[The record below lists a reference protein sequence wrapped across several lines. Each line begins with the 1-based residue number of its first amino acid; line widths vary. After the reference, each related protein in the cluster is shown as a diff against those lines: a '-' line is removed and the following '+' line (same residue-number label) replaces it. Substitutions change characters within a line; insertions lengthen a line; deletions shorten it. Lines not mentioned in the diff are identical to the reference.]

1 MTSVATIWVATLAA
15 SIAWD
20 CGALPAAR
28 RAMAN
33 ARVVTLAA
41 FYGAGGTVVG
51 PRVAERLGVAFLDR
65 GILTAVAQ
73 RLRVPEETVAES
85 EEPPQGGVGRLLG
98 SLARA
103 GISDAAAVDNPELDD
118 RRYRAETEDF
128 IAAAAE
134 SGGVIL
140 GRGGQVILRG
150 RPGVLHVLLG
160 GPREARIRQG
170 MEIEGIDR
178 KTAERRQQANDR
190 AWTEY
195 VRRSYGVDPLDP
207 NLYHL
212 VLDSPALGLDT
223 CVDLVVAASEARMR
237 QAHPAGHG

>member
-1 MTSVATIWVATLAA
+1 LRAPAGRRTDGRP
-15 SIAWD
+15 WD
-20 CGALPAAR
+20 DL
-28 RAMAN
+28 
-33 ARVVTLAA
+33 
-41 FYGAGGTVVG
+41 
-51 PRVAERLGVAFLDR
+51 
-65 GILTAVAQ
+65 
-73 RLRVPEETVAES
+73 
-85 EEPPQGGVGRLLG
+85 
-98 SLARA
+98 
-103 GISDAAAVDNPELDD
+103 
-118 RRYRAETEDF
+118 

-160 GPREARIRQG
+160 GPSEARIRQG
-170 MEIEGIDR
+170 MEIEGVDQ

-190 AWTEY
+190 ARTEY

-207 NLYHL
+207 DLYHL

>member
-1 MTSVATIWVATLAA
+1 MSVLDP
-15 SIAWD
+15 SP
-20 CGALPAAR
+20 GPAR
-28 RAMAN
+28 P
-33 ARVVTLAA
+33 VVTLAA

-51 PRVAERLGVAFLDR
+51 PRVAERLAVPFLDR

-73 RLRVPEETVAES
+73 RLRVPEEAVAES
-85 EEPPQGGVGRLLG
+85 EEPPQSGVGRLLG

-103 GISDAAAVDNPELDD
+103 GISDAAAIDNPELDD
-118 RRYRAETEDF
+118 RRYRAETEEF
-128 IAAAAE
+128 IAAAGE

-170 MEIEGIDR
+170 MELEGVDR
-178 KTAERRQQANDR
+178 KTAGRHQRANDR
-190 AWTEY
+190 ARIEY

-207 NLYHL
+207 DLYHL

-223 CVDLVVAASEARMR
+223 CVDLVVAASQARMR
-237 QAHPAGHG
+237 QVHPTGHG

>member
-1 MTSVATIWVATLAA
+1 MSVPDP
-15 SIAWD
+15 SP
-20 CGALPAAR
+20 GPAR
-28 RAMAN
+28 P
-33 ARVVTLAA
+33 VVTLAA

-73 RLRVPEETVAES
+73 RLRVPEEAVSES
-85 EEPPQGGVGRLLG
+85 EEPPPQGGVGRLFQ

-118 RRYRAETEDF
+118 RRYRAETEEF

-134 SGGVIL
+134 AGGVIL

-150 RPGVLHVLLG
+150 RPGVLHVLLSG
-160 GPREARIRQG
+160 LREARIRQG
-170 MEIEGIDR
+170 MEVEGVDR

-190 AWTEY
+190 ARIEY
-195 VRRSYGVDPLDP
+195 VRHCYGVDPLNPD
-207 NLYHL
+207 LYHL

-237 QAHPAGHG
+237 RAHPAGNG

>member
-1 MTSVATIWVATLAA
+1 LRAPAGRRTDGRP
-15 SIAWD
+15 WD
-20 CGALPAAR
+20 DL
-28 RAMAN
+28 
-33 ARVVTLAA
+33 
-41 FYGAGGTVVG
+41 
-51 PRVAERLGVAFLDR
+51 
-65 GILTAVAQ
+65 
-73 RLRVPEETVAES
+73 
-85 EEPPQGGVGRLLG
+85 
-98 SLARA
+98 
-103 GISDAAAVDNPELDD
+103 
-118 RRYRAETEDF
+118 

-160 GPREARIRQG
+160 GPPEARIRQG
-170 MEIEGIDR
+170 MEIEGVDQ

-190 AWTEY
+190 ARTEY

-207 NLYHL
+207 DLYHL

-223 CVDLVVAASEARMR
+223 CVDLVVAASEVRMR

>member
-1 MTSVATIWVATLAA
+1 L
-15 SIAWD
+15 
-20 CGALPAAR
+20 
-28 RAMAN
+28 
-33 ARVVTLAA
+33 
-41 FYGAGGTVVG
+41 FVG
-51 PRVAERLGVAFLDR
+51 
-65 GILTAVAQ
+65 I
-73 RLRVPEETVAES
+73 
-85 EEPPQGGVGRLLG
+85 
-98 SLARA
+98 
-103 GISDAAAVDNPELDD
+103 AAAIMLAYRLTEEVLDNLEQEEH
-118 RRYRAETEDF
+118 RYRAETEEF

-150 RPGVLHVLLG
+150 RPGVLLG

-170 MEIEGIDR
+170 MEIEGVDR
-178 KTAERRQQANDR
+178 TTVERRQQANDR
-190 AWTEY
+190 ARAEY

>member
-1 MTSVATIWVATLAA
+1 MSVPDP
-15 SIAWD
+15 SP
-20 CGALPAAR
+20 GPAR
-28 RAMAN
+28 P
-33 ARVVTLAA
+33 VVTLAA

-51 PRVAERLGVAFLDR
+51 PRVAERLAVPFLDR

-73 RLRVPEETVAES
+73 RLRVPEEAVAES
-85 EEPPQGGVGRLLG
+85 EEPQSGVGRLLG

-118 RRYRAETEDF
+118 RRYRAETEEF

-140 GRGGQVILRG
+140 GRGSQVILRG

-160 GPREARIRQG
+160 GPREARIQQG
-170 MEIEGIDR
+170 MEIEGVDW

-190 AWTEY
+190 ARTEY

-223 CVDLVVAASEARMR
+223 CVDLVVAASEVRMR
-237 QAHPAGHG
+237 QAHPAGDG

>member
-1 MTSVATIWVATLAA
+1 MSVPDP
-15 SIAWD
+15 SP
-20 CGALPAAR
+20 GPAR
-28 RAMAN
+28 P
-33 ARVVTLAA
+33 VVTLAA
-41 FYGAGGTVVG
+41 FYGAGGTLVG
-51 PRVAERLGVAFLDR
+51 PRVAERLRVVFLDR
-65 GILTAVAQ
+65 GILTAVAK
-73 RLRVPEETVAES
+73 RLRVPEEAAAEY
-85 EEPPQGGVGRLLG
+85 EEPPHGGVGRFLDSLG
-98 SLARA
+98 KV
-103 GISDAAAVDNPELDD
+103 GISDGTPMDNLAQEEH
-118 RRYRAETEDF
+118 RYRAETEEF

-170 MEIEGIDR
+170 MEIEGIDQ

-190 AWTEY
+190 ARIEY

-207 NLYHL
+207 DLYHL

-223 CVDLVVAASEARMR
+223 CVDLVVAASEARIR
-237 QAHPAGHG
+237 QARPAGHD

>member
-1 MTSVATIWVATLAA
+1 LRAPAGRRTDGRP
-15 SIAWD
+15 WD
-20 CGALPAAR
+20 DL
-28 RAMAN
+28 
-33 ARVVTLAA
+33 
-41 FYGAGGTVVG
+41 
-51 PRVAERLGVAFLDR
+51 
-65 GILTAVAQ
+65 
-73 RLRVPEETVAES
+73 
-85 EEPPQGGVGRLLG
+85 
-98 SLARA
+98 
-103 GISDAAAVDNPELDD
+103 
-118 RRYRAETEDF
+118 

-160 GPREARIRQG
+160 GPPEARIRQG
-170 MEIEGIDR
+170 MEIEGVDQ

-190 AWTEY
+190 ARTEY

-207 NLYHL
+207 DLYHL

>member
-1 MTSVATIWVATLAA
+1 MSVPDP
-15 SIAWD
+15 SP
-20 CGALPAAR
+20 GPAR
-28 RAMAN
+28 P
-33 ARVVTLAA
+33 VVTLAA

-73 RLRVPEETVAES
+73 RLGVPEEAVAES
-85 EEPPQGGVGRLLG
+85 EEPPQGGVGRLFG

-118 RRYRAETEDF
+118 RRYRAETEEF
-128 IAAAAE
+128 IAAAAG

-160 GPREARIRQG
+160 GPREVRIRQG
-170 MEIEGIDR
+170 MELEGVDQ

-190 AWTEY
+190 ARMEY

-207 NLYHL
+207 DLYHL

-223 CVDLVVAASEARMR
+223 CVDLVVAASEACMR

>member
-1 MTSVATIWVATLAA
+1 MSVPDP
-15 SIAWD
+15 SP
-20 CGALPAAR
+20 GPALP
-28 RAMAN
+28 
-33 ARVVTLAA
+33 VVTLAA
-41 FYGAGGTVVG
+41 LYGAGGTVVG

-73 RLRVPEETVAES
+73 RLRVPEEAVAES
-85 EEPPQGGVGRLLG
+85 EEPPQGGVGRLLR

-103 GISDAAAVDNPELDD
+103 GISDAAVADNPELDD

-128 IAAAAE
+128 IATAAS

-150 RPGVLHVLLG
+150 RPSVLHVLLG

-190 AWTEY
+190 TRIEY
-195 VRRSYGVDPLDP
+195 VRRAYGVDPLDP
-207 NLYHL
+207 DLYHL

-223 CVDLVVAASEARMR
+223 CIDLVVAASEARIR

>member
-1 MTSVATIWVATLAA
+1 L
-15 SIAWD
+15 D
-20 CGALPAAR
+20 RG
-28 RAMAN
+28 
-33 ARVVTLAA
+33 
-41 FYGAGGTVVG
+41 
-51 PRVAERLGVAFLDR
+51 VAERLGVAFLDR
-65 GILTAVAQ
+65 GILAAVAQ
-73 RLRVPEETVAES
+73 RLQVPEEAVAES
-85 EEPPQGGVGRLLG
+85 EEPPQRGVARLLG

-103 GISDAAAVDNPELDD
+103 GISDAALQDNPELDD

-140 GRGGQVILRG
+140 GRGGQVILRD

-170 MEIEGIDR
+170 MEIEGVDR

-190 AWTEY
+190 ARVEY

-207 NLYHL
+207 DLYHL
-212 VLDSPALGLDT
+212 VLGSPALGLDT
-223 CVDLVVAASEARMR
+223 CVDLIVAASGARMG
-237 QAHPAGHG
+237 QAHPPAPG